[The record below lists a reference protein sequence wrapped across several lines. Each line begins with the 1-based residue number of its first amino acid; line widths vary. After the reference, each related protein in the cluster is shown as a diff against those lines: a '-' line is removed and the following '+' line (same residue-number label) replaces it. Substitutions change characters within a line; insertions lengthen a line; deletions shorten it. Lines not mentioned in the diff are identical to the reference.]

1 MSKRGLGRDTTK
13 KRGTI
18 VYTYKSPGLIRAENE
33 IENTIQTIESKRK
46 LQAARRR
53 YWALGHTGPKPW
65 FDSWPQ
71 GGNAYPRQKR
81 KEHPSGHHN
90 CGSYRP

>member
-1 MSKRGLGRDTTK
+1 MSERRFDRDAKKR
-13 KRGTI
+13 RGTI
-18 VYTYKSPGLIRAENE
+18 VYTYRSPGLIKAENE
-33 IENTIQTIESKRK
+33 IENEIRAIESKRK

-71 GGNAYPRQKR
+71 GGNANPRRKR
-81 KEHPSGHHN
+81 KEYPSGHHN
-90 CGSYRP
+90 CGFYRL